1 MRQQVASIMIQAST
15 FSQRSL
21 TDRFK
26 GIWSP
31 KQHDIACWPRRHL
44 NMTQNVFFSS
54 QRRRSTAELHRR
66 VIVPLRP
73 RFTKISFPLRF
84 LLGTSLA
91 RVLQSDVQAQI
102 SSHDIFLRLLH
113 FDHRTTFSVSALL
126 GERTYV
132 REDFLLSSARSFPRV
147 ACFALKRS
155 QRYASASPFF
165 RRNKSRGPRTLAW
178 RVCFFSLFLSNRL
191 CSLVNLKPSLLW
203 TIRRPL
209 RFPPS
214 LLLLVRCCLY
224 LTFN

>member
-26 GIWSP
+26 GIWST

-102 SSHDIFLRLLH
+102 SSHDIFFLRFLH
-113 FDHRTTFSVSALL
+113 QI
-126 GERTYV
+126 
-132 REDFLLSSARSFPRV
+132 LSSRGLFCLEAFSAICKRFSFFPQ
-147 ACFALKRS
+147 K
-155 QRYASASPFF
+155 Q
-165 RRNKSRGPRTLAW
+165 
-178 RVCFFSLFLSNRL
+178 
-191 CSLVNLKPSLLW
+191 KPW
-203 TIRRPL
+203 TEDTGMEG
-209 RFPPS
+209 
-214 LLLLVRCCLY
+214 LLLLPL
-224 LTFN
+224 LEQ